1 MTYGLFRP
9 VILLPEELMHLKE
22 EKMEYILQHEYQH
35 ICRFDEIWKFL
46 MVLAVCLHWFNPM
59 VWIMYYILSRD
70 IELAC
75 DESVLTY
82 FGAAA
87 KRPYAQILLEMSE
100 EKPLFK
106 PLFNAFGRNATE
118 ERIRAIMKY
127 KKKTFVTIVIS
138 ATLITMVA
146 CGFATSKQPNGEVP
160 EVINSLENNEANDS
174 SMADSSSEAGDKDR
188 NMTDSAPKVGDREM
202 GGADTAIESTEV
214 QEWISLDID
223 GVQGWITSDMLSGTQ
238 QKITIYIPKEKADN
252 IPDWIPEEQIL
263 EIRFPEE

>member
-1 MTYGLFRP
+1 
-9 VILLPEELMHLKE
+9 
-22 EKMEYILQHEYQH
+22 
-35 ICRFDEIWKFL
+35 
-46 MVLAVCLHWFNPM
+46 
-59 VWIMYYILSRD
+59 
-70 IELAC
+70 
-75 DESVLTY
+75 
-82 FGAAA
+82 
-87 KRPYAQILLEMSE
+87 
-100 EKPLFK
+100 
-106 PLFNAFGRNATE
+106 
-118 ERIRAIMKY
+118 
-127 KKKTFVTIVIS
+127 
-138 ATLITMVA
+138 MVA